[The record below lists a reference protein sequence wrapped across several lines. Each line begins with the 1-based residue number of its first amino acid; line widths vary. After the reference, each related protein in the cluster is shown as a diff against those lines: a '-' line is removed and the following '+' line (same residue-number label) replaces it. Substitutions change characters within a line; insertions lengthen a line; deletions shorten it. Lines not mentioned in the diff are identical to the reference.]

1 MMIRKRSSFTFLI
14 IFSILLGILVSNVTA
29 QDDTWSREEVTSNP
43 GFAAII
49 DGEKEDDWSSN
60 VNFTDYVLN
69 GLQFKVFVQHFGDY
83 LYFLVEARFTTQT
96 QDETV
101 SLYFASTNQTSDI
114 NDKKQITIFN
124 ASQSG
129 NETSNFTDYYLSSSE
144 YQIDQND
151 LGFTGAGA
159 IGESNFRTYE
169 FKILLEPEENS
180 STEDVELN
188 IYNNYAVQL
197 GYNNSDDDT
206 ERISETLLVQIGPK
220 SSAGIEGEIGEFDF
234 NTELYIIIVLIIVSV
249 FTIGYGVAVFTS
261 KQKVGIIYVDELDE
275 EDLEEA

>member
-1 MMIRKRSSFTFLI
+1 M
-14 IFSILLGILVSNVTA
+14 VSNVTA